1 METIQIW
8 IDRTEADRPY
18 IVSRGRNGEDAPN
31 TVRIHPDYA
40 SALAHAKRIS
50 AKTGLDIVDEVS
62 A

>member
-8 IDRTEADRPY
+8 IDRNDAHRPY
-18 IVSRGRNGEDAPN
+18 IVSRGRDGEPE
-31 TVRIHPDYA
+31 TVEIYADYA
-40 SALAHAKRIS
+40 SALAHAERIS